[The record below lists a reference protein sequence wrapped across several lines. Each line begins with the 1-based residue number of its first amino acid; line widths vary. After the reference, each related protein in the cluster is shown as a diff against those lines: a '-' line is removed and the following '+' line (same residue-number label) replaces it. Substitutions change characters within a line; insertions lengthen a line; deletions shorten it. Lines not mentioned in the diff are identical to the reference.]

1 MGYSLGVDLGTT
13 FTAAAVERDG
23 RVDVVPLGNHA
34 ATIPSLVFLR
44 DDDGVLIGDAAQRRG
59 VQEPARLAR
68 EFKRRFGDTTPILL
82 HRTPV
87 SAERLTGMM
96 LRQIV
101 DDISTR
107 QGGPPDA
114 VGIAHPANWGQFK
127 LDLLRQSAQMAGLSD
142 ATFVSEPVAAAAQF
156 ASTERVE
163 VGDIVAVYDLGGGT
177 FDAAILS
184 KTATGFDTLGQPQ
197 GIERLGGIDFDEA
210 VFAHV
215 RQTIGE
221 AIEQLD
227 TSDPAVRAAL
237 ARLRAEC
244 VAAKEALS
252 ADSETTIPVLLANV
266 QTQVRL
272 TRSEFEDMI
281 RPTLRET
288 VESLRRAIDSA
299 GISTS
304 DVKSIVLVG
313 GSARIPLVAE
323 LVRSEF
329 GRPVA
334 TDTHPKHAVAMGAA
348 RVATVVSRA
357 ASPAP
362 VTPVTDRVVVSPDP
376 AVVTASPTTAPAAV
390 PMAAAAAVPPGPAAT
405 TPPAGN
411 TKVKVAIGLVAVVAI
426 GAVGFA
432 LSSGGGG
439 GSASDTTTSAPRAD
453 SSEVDSAGAVTSAAT
468 ETTETTSTTEAP
480 TTTVATTTT
489 STLPDPTCGASGLCV
504 GLLSVD
510 LVGGSYVAT
519 YQTSNFDPLIGGDG
533 THHVHFFYDT
543 VPIEQAGMP
552 GAGPWVVWDR
562 ASGNGELVFDGYAV
576 ANQATDG
583 GADATELCVAVAN
596 SDHSVQPD
604 TLDCLVLPS

>member
-453 SSEVDSAGAVTSAAT
+453 SSEVDSAR
-468 ETTETTSTTEAP
+468 
-480 TTTVATTTT
+480 
-489 STLPDPTCGASGLCV
+489 
-504 GLLSVD
+504 
-510 LVGGSYVAT
+510 GG
-519 YQTSNFDPLIGGDG
+519 
-533 THHVHFFYDT
+533 
-543 VPIEQAGMP
+543 
-552 GAGPWVVWDR
+552 
-562 ASGNGELVFDGYAV
+562 
-576 ANQATDG
+576 
-583 GADATELCVAVAN
+583 
-596 SDHSVQPD
+596 
-604 TLDCLVLPS
+604 